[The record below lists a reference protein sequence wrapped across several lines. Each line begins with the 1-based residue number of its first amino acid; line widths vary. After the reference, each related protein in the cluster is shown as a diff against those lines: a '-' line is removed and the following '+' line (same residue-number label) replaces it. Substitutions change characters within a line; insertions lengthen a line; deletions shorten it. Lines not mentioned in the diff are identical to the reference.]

1 MYRSLDAWGVLLGYN
16 VAEAFSIGYAF
27 DWSMTNTTGNYNSGS
42 HELMLRYD
50 LVSSRK
56 GKIKSPR
63 YF

>member
-1 MYRSLDAWGVLLGYN
+1 MLRTGDAMGALIGFKISEQLSFGY
-16 VAEAFSIGYAF
+16 SF
-27 DWSMTNTTGNYNSGS
+27 DWSYTNKTFKYNGGS

-50 LVSSRK
+50 FSFNK